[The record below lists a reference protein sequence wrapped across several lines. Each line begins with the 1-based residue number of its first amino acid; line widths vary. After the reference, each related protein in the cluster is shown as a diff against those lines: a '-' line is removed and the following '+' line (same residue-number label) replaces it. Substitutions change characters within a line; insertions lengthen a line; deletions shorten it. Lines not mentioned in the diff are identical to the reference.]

1 MQRAGAVL
9 VLTLALPV
17 ACDDSTGRAADSAA
31 DIPLVASTEEV
42 YTVGA
47 FAGEDWENF
56 GVIAGVVFDGGGN
69 LYILDE
75 GGHRV
80 VVIGADGSH
89 LRTIGAQGD
98 GPGEFSNPMAAAIL
112 DDGHLVVFDFSL
124 PGAFE
129 IFDAEGRFMRSV
141 PVDLAEGAPGSVML
155 PLPDGRLVS
164 HSGARFRLGPAPE
177 EESDPDEEDHRRPI
191 DVFSLEG
198 AETESL
204 YRAWNLPPVESDDEL
219 SGSDEQG
226 RTALQFRFNRMRA
239 FEPRLHVGVLSDGR
253 VAVVDSTAYRV
264 QFIGMDGIVSGSFGR
279 PIAPEPVTAAV
290 REAERARR
298 REAYSESGEAPR
310 IRVVG
315 PATPFAADGGFAEQ
329 MREMM
334 LAQVESMVFTDEIP
348 VIADMAVDREDRI
361 WVARTG
367 AGGDG
372 DGPTDLLTADGDYV
386 GTLAADGLRIPDA
399 YGPDGLMAYIDS
411 DEMDVQAVR
420 VIRLLALER

>member
-1 MQRAGAVL
+1 MLRVGV
-9 VLTLALPV
+9 VFVVILAPLA
-17 ACDDSTGRAADSAA
+17 ACDDSAGRAGDSAV

-47 FAGEDWENF
+47 FAGDDWENF
-56 GVIAGVVFDGGGN
+56 GVIAGMVFDGGGN
-69 LYILDE
+69 LHIVDE

-80 VVIGADGSH
+80 VVVGPDGSH
-89 LRTIGAQGD
+89 VRTIGAQGD

-112 DDGHLVVFDFSL
+112 DDGRLVVFDFSL

-129 IFDAEGRFMRSV
+129 IFDAEGRFVRSV
-141 PVDLAEGAPGSVML
+141 PVDLAAGAPGSVML
-155 PLPDGRLVS
+155 PLADGRLVS
-164 HSGARFRLGPAPE
+164 HGGARFRIGPAP
-177 EESDPDEEDHRRPI
+177 DEEADSEEQDHRRPI
-191 DVFSLEG
+191 DVFSVDG
-198 AETESL
+198 ADKESL

-219 SGSDEQG
+219 SGRDEQG
-226 RTALQFRFNRMRA
+226 RTALEFRFNRMRA

-253 VAVVDSTAYRV
+253 VAVVDSTGYRV
-264 QFIGMDGIVSGSFGR
+264 KFIGMDGAVSGSVGR
-279 PIAPEPVTAAV
+279 PIAPEPVTGAV
-290 REAERARR
+290 QEAERARR
-298 REAYSESGEAPR
+298 REEFSESAEAPR

-315 PATPFAADGGFAEQ
+315 AATTLDGGFAEQ

-334 LAQVESMVFTDEIP
+334 LEQVESMVFTDEIP

-399 YGPDGLMAYIDS
+399 YGPDGLMAYIES
-411 DEMDVQAVR
+411 DEMDVQTVR
-420 VIRLLALER
+420 VIRLVALER